1 MAFTYLQRH
10 TQLEMGDTYQFECQK
25 CGRCC
30 AHPGYFTPESL
41 ETAAEYLGIGK
52 DDFYRRFC
60 SADPESRTIAPKKG
74 GDGFCVLMEKGDGVT
89 ACRIH
94 DVKPDVCRHSPLAPL
109 SIAIDLDT
117 LKPVW
122 NDETCFALFY
132 CRGGG
137 HGELRSVSAAVD
149 ELGLTSNVAFEV
161 RMLELLG
168 MELGFEKFMV
178 LYRAIN
184 GNGQSLP
191 TPTERDRNQMR
202 AAVEKVY
209 GLKSSC
215 EEGTHVDIAV

>member
-1 MAFTYLQRH
+1 MAFTYLQRYME
-10 TQLEMGDTYQFECQK
+10 LEMGDTYQFECQR

-109 SIAIDLDT
+109 SIAIDLDS

-122 NDETCFALFY
+122 DDETYFAFFH
-132 CRGGG
+132 CRGYG
-137 HGELRSVSAAVD
+137 HGEPRIVSAAVD

-168 MELGFEKFMV
+168 MELGFEEFMA

-184 GNGQSLP
+184 RNCESRS
-191 TPTERDRNQMR
+191 TATERDRNRMR

-209 GLKSSC
+209 GLEPSC
-215 EEGTHVDIAV
+215 EEGARVDIVV